1 MGSPVYVTLVIE
13 GTRLRAAGEK
23 QKQTKIQK
31 RRKQNKS
38 NQNPPKPRQTN
49 SAHEEI
55 NLWIKVMCWQS
66 SICWLLSD
74 AAELVQW
81 INDFFSILLH
91 LFQPLPSF
99 ITTSLLCYSG

>member
-13 GTRLRAAGEK
+13 GARLRAAGEK
-23 QKQTKIQK
+23 QKQTKNIQ

-38 NQNPPKPRQTN
+38 NQKTRQTN

-99 ITTSLLCYSG
+99 IITSLLCYSG

>member
-13 GTRLRAAGEK
+13 GARLRAAGEK
-23 QKQTKIQK
+23 QKQTKNIQ

-38 NQNPPKPRQTN
+38 NQKTRQTN

-91 LFQPLPSF
+91 LF
-99 ITTSLLCYSG
+99 